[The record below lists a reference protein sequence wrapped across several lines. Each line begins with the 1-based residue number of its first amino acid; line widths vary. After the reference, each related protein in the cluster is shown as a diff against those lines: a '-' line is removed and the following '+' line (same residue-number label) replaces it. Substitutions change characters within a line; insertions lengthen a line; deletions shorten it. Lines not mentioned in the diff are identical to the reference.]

1 MPKRKIRLLDVNPHI
16 TCMLCKGYLVD
27 ATTITE
33 CLHTFCKSCIVQY
46 LEENNDCPT
55 CKQVIHQS
63 HPLNYISHDRTMQ
76 DIVSN
81 FRWQVAQFSMTVFI
95 FTAELKKQQDFYK
108 KRGLP
113 FPGQPLDGEEDSNGK
128 STASSSKSKEDEDS
142 DYHRSDEQVNI
153 CLECSSN
160 RMRELRKKFI
170 RCSSQ
175 ATINH
180 LRKFIAKKLE
190 LKEHSQVEI
199 LCNEEILGKDHTL
212 KFVAVT
218 RWRCKVRPVYCIYA
232 PDQH

>member
-76 DIVSN
+76 DIV
-81 FRWQVAQFSMTVFI
+81 
-95 FTAELKKQQDFYK
+95 YK
-108 KRGLP
+108 LVPGL
-113 FPGQPLDGEEDSNGK
+113 QKDGEEDSNGK

-218 RWRCKVRPVYCIYA
+218 RWRCKATTPSKFTCKLLQMQATAKQEVKI
-232 PDQH
+232 QI